1 MHPAHTAAIVGAALA
16 FGCARDQPER
26 LQSLLLKRDFAAVER
41 RLAEAHQEYAKGS
54 ITDIELRLRYR
65 ALDGMPPR
73 ADTVLDEWVR
83 SAPDSY
89 YALSARGYHHRS
101 VAFAVRG
108 NGWAK
113 DVRNWDFIQGRL
125 KLAERDM
132 LASLPLSPQP
142 LMSHYVLLDV
152 AGMPCHREQLA
163 RYFEGAVSSHPRSSL
178 LYNRQLHYLKP
189 RWCGSREQMSA
200 HVARA
205 KREGLQAEALQQLA
219 AIGADDEG
227 RALLEQERWDEA
239 TQRLVQ
245 AAHLGEPFGWAF
257 RRESLFAV
265 NEYSC
270 KLKALSR
277 FCRP

>member
-1 MHPAHTAAIVGAALA
+1 MVALLGAVLA
-16 FGCARDQPER
+16 SGCTRDQPENLR
-26 LQSLLLKRDFAAVER
+26 SLLERRNFAAVEL
-41 RLAEAHQEYAKGS
+41 RLAEAHQQYVAGS

-65 ALDGMPPR
+65 ELDGMPPS
-73 ADTVLDEWVR
+73 ADSLLDEWVR
-83 SAPDSY
+83 SAPSSY

-101 VAFAVRG
+101 VAFAARG
-108 NGWAK
+108 TGWAK
-113 DVRNWDFIQGRL
+113 DVHNWDFVQGRL

-142 LMSHYVLLDV
+142 IMSHYVLIDV
-152 AGMPCHREQLA
+152 AGMPCNRERLA
-163 RYFEGAVSSHPRSSL
+163 RYFESAISSLPRSSL

-205 KREGLQAEALQQLA
+205 EREGLQAQALQQLA

-227 RALLEQERWDEA
+227 RALLEQERRDEA
-239 TQRLVQ
+239 TQKLVQ
-245 AAHLGEPFGWAF
+245 AAQLGEPFGWAF

-270 KLKALSR
+270 KLPALSR
-277 FCRP
+277 YCRS